1 MKPLIVALVVGIALF
16 LSGIFLWQDGL
27 NMQKLTE
34 QERDYSKFARGAES
48 RISAGEDK
56 EVIGITLL
64 AAGTI
69 TALGSGLVLMRS
81 TGGKKVVKEVVKEE
95 AVTPVCGGC
104 GVELLE
110 SDRFCPKCGIEFEE
124 DEEEP

>member
-1 MKPLIVALVVGIALF
+1 MRCKSMKPLIIALVVGIALF

-27 NMQKLTE
+27 NK
-34 QERDYSKFARGAES
+34 QELIGREVERPAYA
-48 RISAGEDK
+48 DK
-56 EVIGITLL
+56 EGIEQGQNQEVLGITILTF
-64 AAGTI
+64 GTI
-69 TALGSGLVLMRS
+69 TALGSGVVLMRS
-81 TGGKKVVKEVVKEE
+81 TGGKKVVKEE